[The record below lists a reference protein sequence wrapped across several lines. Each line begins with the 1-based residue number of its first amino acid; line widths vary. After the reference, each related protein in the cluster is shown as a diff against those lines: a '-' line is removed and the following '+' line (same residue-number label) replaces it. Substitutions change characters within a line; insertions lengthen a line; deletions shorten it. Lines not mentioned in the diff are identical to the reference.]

1 MIARA
6 GCWIAVTCA
15 LLAACSPTSSG
26 GSAGGSSSG
35 TNGTNGSTDGGTSGT
50 PGGTSGT
57 PGGTAGDGPV
67 LPEGTLLYQRFR
79 RADNRHDDSL
89 IARDLATGDERVVTD
104 LTGDGSDGWDIWGYS
119 LSPDRRRIAL
129 ASLYGPTAEDNETG
143 LATRRIWTL
152 AVDGTDFRRLTPTFP
167 NDSEGRSSY
176 AHEIGSP
183 EWSSDGSFVVF
194 NWGTY
199 WYEGTTLKGGSFPW
213 TVSAAG
219 DAPPSSFPTPTDCGQ
234 VIYPSRNPVTGDF
247 LFVRQICIPGQ
258 GEGAGVYLYPAT
270 GSTTPTKIVGSAH
283 VDGSIDVFSA
293 KPAWF
298 PDGSGFAFVGGL
310 AETEWR
316 PSLLAYDAQTGNV
329 SLVVA
334 APEGYSVDSVT
345 IAPDFSKAV
354 YCLRHGADNTS
365 NLHLLDLTATP
376 PTDTAITTDGAS
388 YAPSF

>member
-1 MIARA
+1 M
-6 GCWIAVTCA
+6 TCA

-26 GSAGGSSSG
+26 GSGGGSSSG
-35 TNGTNGSTDGGTSGT
+35 SNGGNGSNGSNDGGTSGAAD
-50 PGGTSGT
+50 GS
-57 PGGTAGDGPV
+57 AGAGPV
-67 LPEGTLLYQRFR
+67 LPEGTLLYQRVR
-79 RADNRHDDSL
+79 RADNRRYDSL

-152 AVDGTDFRRLTPTFP
+152 ATDGTDFRRLTPTFP
-167 NDSEGRSSY
+167 NDSNGRSSY
-176 AHEIGSP
+176 TQEIGDP
-183 EWSSDGSFVVF
+183 EWSADGSFVVF
-194 NWGTY
+194 SWGSY

-213 TVSAAG
+213 TVSTAG
-219 DAPPSSFPTPTDCGQ
+219 GALPSSFPTPTDCGQ
-234 VIYPSRNPVTGDF
+234 VIHPSRNPVTGDF
-247 LFVRQICIPGQ
+247 LFVTQICIPGQ
-258 GEGAGVYLYPAT
+258 GKGAGIYLYPAT
-270 GSTTPTKIVGSAH
+270 GSTTPTQIVGSAH

-298 PDGSGFAFVGGL
+298 PDGSGFAFIGGL

-316 PSLLAYDAQTGNV
+316 PSLLAFDGQTGDV
-329 SLVVA
+329 SLVAA

-345 IAPDFSKAV
+345 IAPDASKVV
-354 YCLRHGADNTS
+354 YCLRHGADNTL
-365 NLHLLDLTATP
+365 NLHLIDLTATP
-376 PTDTAITTDGAS
+376 FTDTAITTDGAS